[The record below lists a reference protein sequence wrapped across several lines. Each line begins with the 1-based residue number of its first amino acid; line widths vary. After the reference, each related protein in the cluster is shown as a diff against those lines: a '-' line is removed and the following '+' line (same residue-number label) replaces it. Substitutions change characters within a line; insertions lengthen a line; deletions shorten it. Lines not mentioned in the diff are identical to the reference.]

1 MFGQPRF
8 VTVDDF
14 KNYWGIDLRLRLR
27 SDDNDS
33 NHAERFLARVEDRL
47 MNWIDNNTFRRI
59 KYEDLK
65 FDSRRY
71 ENWQK
76 AILTQA
82 MYMYKNGDLGI
93 ESGLDTEKGII
104 AARSD
109 LVELEVCQAA
119 IDYLSN
125 AGLFNLNVKNRP
137 RVLHGYPEYNFGGVD
152 YVRPEPPQPPMPPK
166 NILVGIGYT
175 EDD

>member
-1 MFGQPRF
+1 MFGQPKF

-14 KNYWGIDLRLRLR
+14 KNYWGKDLRNILR

-33 NHAERFLARVEDRL
+33 NQAERFLARVEDRL
-47 MNWIDNNTFRRI
+47 MNWIDNHTFRRL
-59 KYEDLK
+59 KYEELYLRPK
-65 FDSRRY
+65 QY

-82 MYMYKNGDLGI
+82 MYMYKNGDLGLD
-93 ESGLDTEKGII
+93 SGYDSEKGIVTPI
-104 AARSD
+104 SD
-109 LVELEVCQAA
+109 LNEIAIAQAT

-137 RVLHGYPEYNFGGVD
+137 RTLSGFPGTGFDGNW
-152 YVRPEPPQPPMPPK
+152 Q
-166 NILVGIGYT
+166 NS
-175 EDD
+175 

>member
-1 MFGQPRF
+1 MLGQPKF
-8 VTVDDF
+8 VSVDDF
-14 KNYWGIDLRLRLR
+14 KNYWGLDLRNILR
-27 SDDNDS
+27 SDDNES
-33 NHAERFLARVEDRL
+33 NQAERFLARVEDRL
-47 MNWIDNNTFRRI
+47 MNWIDNHTFRRI
-59 KYEDLK
+59 KYENLHANP
-65 FDSRRY
+65 RQY

-82 MYMYKNGDLGI
+82 MYMFKNGDLGI

-104 AARSD
+104 APRSD

-137 RVLHGYPEYNFGGVD
+137 RTLNGYPGTGYGGNW
-152 YVRPEPPQPPMPPK
+152 Q
-166 NILVGIGYT
+166 NS
-175 EDD
+175 